1 MENDEI
7 EFEIT
12 NIGPIKRSIIHIKN
26 ITTILGLP
34 NSGKSYALRSIYWF
48 LQLLDE
54 YRFKEFGG
62 LINHVKSDEILE
74 NKIMND
80 MNKEIE
86 KELSDVINDF
96 TSNKQ
101 NSSTHGVYKNNIK
114 INYKINLEKLKL
126 LIKGVFKD
134 TLKQYTGS
142 SNITNIKV
150 NGKSMD
156 TIIDDSISEIP
167 IFGSEYSKNDN
178 GLQFMYSIA
187 RNLNF
192 GPQKYYDIMNK
203 LRRNPLTVTVNSL
216 NFSKA
221 GTSISVDVTFLISRA
236 SDEYLNDRMAFRGFD
251 FPSSN
256 TSIENFPYMGIII
269 SNVSEHIWASIIN
282 FSLNNI
288 KSAISDISG
297 INSTKF
303 IPYGRNIIVQLYNS
317 SLKRILYYPGTIL
330 RDLSVLKSAPFSS
343 YFKWLDAGKEKLNS
357 DQNELISLFNFI
369 INGEIKS
376 DSNTN
381 ALKYFFGDN
390 KSVDINLSSAMV
402 EEITGL
408 MLPIISS
415 NDKDLIIIE
424 EPEAQL
430 HISTQIIMGILLVAL
445 AKKKDIKIIFSTHS
459 DTLVIVMNYL
469 LTQHI
474 EKNDVQNLV
483 KAIYNNQF
491 SQDNLNDLI
500 NVFDDKKKIDIK
512 FYSNKDDKFMLID
525 NKDILKEIPGITDFI
540 DRLFNWSIGVISKT
554 QKDQN
559 GENKN
564 D

>member
-7 EFEIT
+7 EFEIK
-12 NIGPIKRSIIHIKN
+12 NIGPIKKSIIRTKN

-54 YRFKEFGG
+54 YRFKEFNR
-62 LINHVKSDEILE
+62 LVNHVKSDEILE

-86 KELSDVINDF
+86 KELNGIVDDF
-96 TSNKQ
+96 ISNKQ
-101 NSSTHGVYKNNIK
+101 NIPHEVYKNNIK

-142 SNITNIKV
+142 SNIKNIKV
-150 NGKSMD
+150 NGKSID

-167 IFGSEYSKNDN
+167 IFGSEYSKDDN
-178 GLQFMYSIA
+178 GLHFMYSIA
-187 RNLNF
+187 RNSNF
-192 GPQKYYDIMNK
+192 TPEQYYEIMKK
-203 LRRNPLTVTVNSL
+203 LRRHPLTVTINPM
-216 NFSKA
+216 NISKA
-221 GTSISVDVTFLISRA
+221 GTSINVDVTFSISRA
-236 SDEYLNDRMAFRGFD
+236 TDQYLQERLD
-251 FPSSN
+251 FYGLNFPGTN
-256 TSIENFPYMGIII
+256 ISIENFPYMGIII
-269 SNVSEHIWASIIN
+269 SNISENIWTSIIN
-282 FSLNNI
+282 FSLKNI

-297 INSTKF
+297 INSIKF
-303 IPYGRNIIVQLYNS
+303 IPYGRNIIVQLYNN
-317 SLKRILYYPGTIL
+317 SLKKSLYYPGEIL
-330 RDLSVLKSAPFSS
+330 EDLSVLKSAPFSS
-343 YFKWLDAGKEKLNS
+343 YFKWLDAGREKLNNN
-357 DQNELISLFNFI
+357 QNELINLFNFI

-390 KSVDINLSSAMV
+390 KSVDIVLSSAMV

-445 AKKKDIKIIFSTHS
+445 VKKKDIKIIFSTHS

-469 LTQHI
+469 LTQHV

>member
-7 EFEIT
+7 EFEIK
-12 NIGPIKRSIIHIKN
+12 NIGPIKKSIIRTKN

-54 YRFKEFGG
+54 YRFKEFNR
-62 LINHVKSDEILE
+62 LVNHVKSDEILE

-86 KELSDVINDF
+86 KELNGIVDDF
-96 TSNKQ
+96 ISNKQ
-101 NSSTHGVYKNNIK
+101 NIPHEVYKNNIK

-142 SNITNIKV
+142 SNIKNIKV
-150 NGKSMD
+150 NGKSID

-167 IFGSEYSKNDN
+167 IFGSEYSKDDN
-178 GLQFMYSIA
+178 GLHFMYSIA
-187 RNLNF
+187 RNSNF
-192 GPQKYYDIMNK
+192 TPEQYYEIMKK
-203 LRRNPLTVTVNSL
+203 LRRHPLTVTINPM
-216 NFSKA
+216 NISKA
-221 GTSISVDVTFLISRA
+221 GTSINVDVTFSISRA
-236 SDEYLNDRMAFRGFD
+236 TDQYLQERLD
-251 FPSSN
+251 FYGLNFPGTN
-256 TSIENFPYMGIII
+256 ISIENFPYMGIII
-269 SNVSEHIWASIIN
+269 SNISENIWTSIIN
-282 FSLNNI
+282 FSLKNI

-297 INSTKF
+297 INSIKF
-303 IPYGRNIIVQLYNS
+303 IPYGRNIIVQLYNN
-317 SLKRILYYPGTIL
+317 SLKKSLYYPGEIL
-330 RDLSVLKSAPFSS
+330 EDLSVLKSAPFSS
-343 YFKWLDAGKEKLNS
+343 YFKWLDSGREKLNNN
-357 DQNELISLFNFI
+357 QNELINLFNFI

-390 KSVDINLSSAMV
+390 KSVDIVLSSAMV

-445 AKKKDIKIIFSTHS
+445 VKKKDIKIIFSTHS

-469 LTQHI
+469 LTQHV

>member
-7 EFEIT
+7 EFEIK
-12 NIGPIKRSIIHIKN
+12 NIGPIKKSIIRTKN

-54 YRFKEFGG
+54 YRFKEFNR
-62 LINHVKSDEILE
+62 LVNHVKSDEILE

-86 KELSDVINDF
+86 KELNGIVDDF
-96 TSNKQ
+96 ISNKQ
-101 NSSTHGVYKNNIK
+101 NILHEVYKNNIK

-142 SNITNIKV
+142 SNIKNIKV
-150 NGKSMD
+150 NGKSID

-167 IFGSEYSKNDN
+167 IFGSEYSKEDN
-178 GLQFMYSIA
+178 GLHFMYSIA
-187 RNLNF
+187 RNSHIT
-192 GPQKYYDIMNK
+192 PEKYYEKMNK
-203 LRRNPLTVTVNSL
+203 LRRHPLTVTINPM
-216 NFSKA
+216 NISKA
-221 GTSISVDVTFLISRA
+221 GTSINVDVTFSISRA
-236 SDEYLNDRMAFRGFD
+236 TDQYLQERLD
-251 FPSSN
+251 FYGLNFASTN
-256 TSIENFPYMGIII
+256 ISIENFPYMGIII
-269 SNVSEHIWASIIN
+269 SNISENIWTSIIN
-282 FSLNNI
+282 FSLKNI

-297 INSTKF
+297 INSIKF
-303 IPYGRNIIVQLYNS
+303 IPYGRNIIVQLYNN
-317 SLKRILYYPGTIL
+317 SLKKSLYYPGEIL
-330 RDLSVLKSAPFSS
+330 EDLNVLKSAPFSS
-343 YFKWLDAGKEKLNS
+343 YFKWLDAGRERLNNN
-357 DQNELISLFNFI
+357 QNELINLFNFI

-390 KSVDINLSSAMV
+390 KSVDIVLSSAMV

-445 AKKKDIKIIFSTHS
+445 VKKKDIKIIFSTHS

-469 LTQHI
+469 LTQHV

>member
-7 EFEIT
+7 EFEIK
-12 NIGPIKRSIIHIKN
+12 NIGPIKKSIIRTKN

-54 YRFKEFGG
+54 YRFKEFNR
-62 LINHVKSDEILE
+62 LVNHVKSDEILE

-86 KELSDVINDF
+86 KELNGIVDDF
-96 TSNKQ
+96 ISNKQ
-101 NSSTHGVYKNNIK
+101 NILHEVYKNNIK

-142 SNITNIKV
+142 SNIKNIKV
-150 NGKSMD
+150 NGKSID

-167 IFGSEYSKNDN
+167 IFGSEYSKDDN
-178 GLQFMYSIA
+178 GLHFMYSIP
-187 RNLNF
+187 RNSNF
-192 GPQKYYDIMNK
+192 TPEQYYEIMKK
-203 LRRNPLTVTVNSL
+203 LRRHPLTVTINPM
-216 NFSKA
+216 NISKA
-221 GTSISVDVTFLISRA
+221 GTSINVDVTFSISKA
-236 SDEYLNDRMAFRGFD
+236 NDEYFQERLDFYGLN
-251 FPSSN
+251 FPGTN
-256 TSIENFPYMGIII
+256 ISIENFPYMGIII
-269 SNVSEHIWASIIN
+269 SNISKNIWTSIIN
-282 FSLNNI
+282 FSLKNI

-297 INSTKF
+297 INSIKF
-303 IPYGRNIIVQLYNS
+303 IPYGRNIIVQLYNN
-317 SLKRILYYPGTIL
+317 SLKKSLYYPGEIL
-330 RDLSVLKSAPFSS
+330 EDLSVLKSAPFSS
-343 YFKWLDAGKEKLNS
+343 YFKWLDAGRERLNNN
-357 DQNELISLFNFI
+357 QNELINLFNFI

-390 KSVDINLSSAMV
+390 KSVDIVLSSAMV

-445 AKKKDIKIIFSTHS
+445 VKKKDIKIIFSTHS

-469 LTQHI
+469 LTQHV
-474 EKNDVQNLV
+474 EKNDV
-483 KAIYNNQF
+483 K
-491 SQDNLNDLI
+491 
-500 NVFDDKKKIDIK
+500 
-512 FYSNKDDKFMLID
+512 
-525 NKDILKEIPGITDFI
+525 
-540 DRLFNWSIGVISKT
+540 
-554 QKDQN
+554 
-559 GENKN
+559 
-564 D
+564 

>member
-7 EFEIT
+7 EFEIK
-12 NIGPIKRSIIHIKN
+12 NIGPIKKSIIRTKN

-54 YRFKEFGG
+54 YRFKEFNR
-62 LINHVKSDEILE
+62 LVNHVKSDEILE

-86 KELSDVINDF
+86 KELNGIVDDF
-96 TSNKQ
+96 ISNKQ
-101 NSSTHGVYKNNIK
+101 NILHEVYKNNIK

-142 SNITNIKV
+142 SNIKNIKV
-150 NGKSMD
+150 NGKSID

-167 IFGSEYSKNDN
+167 IFGSEYSKEDN
-178 GLQFMYSIA
+178 GLHFMYSIA
-187 RNLNF
+187 RNSHIT
-192 GPQKYYDIMNK
+192 PEKYYEKMNK
-203 LRRNPLTVTVNSL
+203 LRRHPLTVTINPM
-216 NFSKA
+216 NISKA
-221 GTSISVDVTFLISRA
+221 GTSINVDVTFSISRA
-236 SDEYLNDRMAFRGFD
+236 TDQYLQERLD
-251 FPSSN
+251 FYGLNFASTN
-256 TSIENFPYMGIII
+256 ISIENFPYMGIII
-269 SNVSEHIWASIIN
+269 SNISENIWTSIIN
-282 FSLNNI
+282 FSLKNI

-297 INSTKF
+297 INSIKF
-303 IPYGRNIIVQLYNS
+303 IPYGRNIIVQLYNN
-317 SLKRILYYPGTIL
+317 SLKKSLYYPGEIL
-330 RDLSVLKSAPFSS
+330 EDLSVLKSAPFSS
-343 YFKWLDAGKEKLNS
+343 YFKWLDAGREKLNNN
-357 DQNELISLFNFI
+357 QNELINLFNFI

-390 KSVDINLSSAMV
+390 KSVDIVLSSAMV

-445 AKKKDIKIIFSTHS
+445 VKKKDIKIIFSTHS

-469 LTQHI
+469 LTQHV

>member
-7 EFEIT
+7 EFEIK
-12 NIGPIKRSIIHIKN
+12 NIGPIKKSIIRTKN

-54 YRFKEFGG
+54 YRFKEFNR
-62 LINHVKSDEILE
+62 LVNHVKSDEILE

-86 KELSDVINDF
+86 KELNGIVDDF
-96 TSNKQ
+96 ISNKQ
-101 NSSTHGVYKNNIK
+101 NIPHEVYKNNIK

-142 SNITNIKV
+142 SNIKNIKV
-150 NGKSMD
+150 NGKSID

-167 IFGSEYSKNDN
+167 IFGSEYSKDDN
-178 GLQFMYSIA
+178 GLHFMYSIP
-187 RNLNF
+187 RNSNF
-192 GPQKYYDIMNK
+192 TPEQYYEIMKK
-203 LRRNPLTVTVNSL
+203 LRRHPLTVTINPM
-216 NFSKA
+216 NISKA
-221 GTSISVDVTFLISRA
+221 GTSINVDVTFSISRA
-236 SDEYLNDRMAFRGFD
+236 TDQYLQERLD
-251 FPSSN
+251 FYGLNFPGTN
-256 TSIENFPYMGIII
+256 ISIENFPYMGIII
-269 SNVSEHIWASIIN
+269 SNISENIWTSIIN
-282 FSLNNI
+282 FSLKNI

-297 INSTKF
+297 INSIKF
-303 IPYGRNIIVQLYNS
+303 IPYGRNIIVQLYNN
-317 SLKRILYYPGTIL
+317 SLKKSLYYPGEIL
-330 RDLSVLKSAPFSS
+330 EDLNVLKSAPFSS
-343 YFKWLDAGKEKLNS
+343 YFKWLDAGREKLNNN
-357 DQNELISLFNFI
+357 QNELINLFNFI

-390 KSVDINLSSAMV
+390 KSVDIVLSSAMV

-445 AKKKDIKIIFSTHS
+445 VKKKDIKIIFSTHS

-469 LTQHI
+469 LTQHV

>member
-7 EFEIT
+7 EFEIK
-12 NIGPIKRSIIHIKN
+12 NIGPIKKSIIRTKN

-54 YRFKEFGG
+54 YRFKEFNR
-62 LINHVKSDEILE
+62 LVNHVKSDEILE

-86 KELSDVINDF
+86 KELNGIVDDF
-96 TSNKQ
+96 ISNKQ
-101 NSSTHGVYKNNIK
+101 NIPHEVYKNNIK

-142 SNITNIKV
+142 SNIKNIKV
-150 NGKSMD
+150 NGKSID

-167 IFGSEYSKNDN
+167 IFGSEYSKDDN
-178 GLQFMYSIA
+178 GLHFMYSIA
-187 RNLNF
+187 RNSNF
-192 GPQKYYDIMNK
+192 TPEQYYEIMKK
-203 LRRNPLTVTVNSL
+203 LRRHPLTVTINPM
-216 NFSKA
+216 NISKA
-221 GTSISVDVTFLISRA
+221 GTSINVDVTFSISKA
-236 SDEYLNDRMAFRGFD
+236 NDEYFQERLDFYGLN
-251 FPSSN
+251 FPGTN
-256 TSIENFPYMGIII
+256 ISIENFPYMGIII
-269 SNVSEHIWASIIN
+269 SNISENIWTSIIN
-282 FSLNNI
+282 FSLKNI

-297 INSTKF
+297 INSIKF
-303 IPYGRNIIVQLYNS
+303 IPYGRNIIVQLYNN
-317 SLKRILYYPGTIL
+317 SLKKSLYYPGEIL
-330 RDLSVLKSAPFSS
+330 EDLSVLKSAPFSS
-343 YFKWLDAGKEKLNS
+343 YFKWLDSGREKLNNN
-357 DQNELISLFNFI
+357 QNELINLFNFI

-390 KSVDINLSSAMV
+390 KSVDIVLSSAMV

-445 AKKKDIKIIFSTHS
+445 VKKKDIKIIFSTHS

-469 LTQHI
+469 LTQHV

>member
-7 EFEIT
+7 EFEIK
-12 NIGPIKRSIIHIKN
+12 NIGPIKKSIIRTKN
-26 ITTILGLP
+26 ITTILGLT

-54 YRFKEFGG
+54 YRFKEFNR
-62 LINHVKSDEILE
+62 LVNHVKSDEILE

-86 KELSDVINDF
+86 KELNGIVDDF
-96 TSNKQ
+96 ISNKQ
-101 NSSTHGVYKNNIK
+101 NIPHEVYKNNIK

-142 SNITNIKV
+142 SNIKNIKV
-150 NGKSMD
+150 NGKSID

-167 IFGSEYSKNDN
+167 IFGSEYSKDDN
-178 GLQFMYSIA
+178 GLHFMYSIP
-187 RNLNF
+187 RNSNF
-192 GPQKYYDIMNK
+192 TPEQYYEIMKK
-203 LRRNPLTVTVNSL
+203 LRRHPLTVTINPM
-216 NFSKA
+216 NISKA
-221 GTSISVDVTFLISRA
+221 GTSINVDVTFSISRA
-236 SDEYLNDRMAFRGFD
+236 TDQYLQERLD
-251 FPSSN
+251 FYGLNFPGTN
-256 TSIENFPYMGIII
+256 ISIENFPYMGIII
-269 SNVSEHIWASIIN
+269 SNISENIWTSIIN
-282 FSLNNI
+282 FSLKNI

-297 INSTKF
+297 INSIKF
-303 IPYGRNIIVQLYNS
+303 IPYGRNIIVQLYNN
-317 SLKRILYYPGTIL
+317 SLKKSLYYPGEIL
-330 RDLSVLKSAPFSS
+330 EDLSVLKSAPFSS
-343 YFKWLDAGKEKLNS
+343 YFKWLDAGREKLNNN
-357 DQNELISLFNFI
+357 QNELINLFNFI

-390 KSVDINLSSAMV
+390 KSVDIVLSSAMV

-415 NDKDLIIIE
+415 NDKYLIIIE

-445 AKKKDIKIIFSTHS
+445 VKKKDIKIIFSTHS

-469 LTQHI
+469 LTQHV

>member
-7 EFEIT
+7 EFEIK
-12 NIGPIKRSIIHIKN
+12 NIGPIKKSIIRTKN

-54 YRFKEFGG
+54 YRFKEFNR
-62 LINHVKSDEILE
+62 LVNHVKSDEILE

-86 KELSDVINDF
+86 KELNGIVDDF
-96 TSNKQ
+96 ISNKQ
-101 NSSTHGVYKNNIK
+101 NIPHEVYKNNIK

-142 SNITNIKV
+142 SNIKNIKV
-150 NGKSMD
+150 NGKSID

-167 IFGSEYSKNDN
+167 IFGSEYSKDDN
-178 GLQFMYSIA
+178 GLHFMYSIP
-187 RNLNF
+187 RNSNF
-192 GPQKYYDIMNK
+192 TPEQYYEIMKK
-203 LRRNPLTVTVNSL
+203 LRRHPLTVTINPM
-216 NFSKA
+216 NISKA
-221 GTSISVDVTFLISRA
+221 GTSINVDVTFSISRA
-236 SDEYLNDRMAFRGFD
+236 TDQYLQERLD
-251 FPSSN
+251 FYGLNFPGTN
-256 TSIENFPYMGIII
+256 ISIENFPYMGIII
-269 SNVSEHIWASIIN
+269 SNISENIWTSIIN
-282 FSLNNI
+282 FSLKNI

-297 INSTKF
+297 INSIKF
-303 IPYGRNIIVQLYNS
+303 IPYGRNIIVQLYNN
-317 SLKRILYYPGTIL
+317 SLKKSLYYPGEIL
-330 RDLSVLKSAPFSS
+330 EDLSVLKSAPFSS
-343 YFKWLDAGKEKLNS
+343 YFKWLDAGREKLNNN
-357 DQNELISLFNFI
+357 QNELINLFNFI

-390 KSVDINLSSAMV
+390 KSVDIVLSSAMV

-445 AKKKDIKIIFSTHS
+445 VKKKDIKIIFSTHS

-469 LTQHI
+469 LTQHV

>member
-7 EFEIT
+7 EFEIK
-12 NIGPIKRSIIHIKN
+12 NIGPIKKSIIRTKN

-54 YRFKEFGG
+54 YRFKEFNR
-62 LINHVKSDEILE
+62 LVNHVKSDEILE

-86 KELSDVINDF
+86 KELNGIVDDF
-96 TSNKQ
+96 ISNKQ
-101 NSSTHGVYKNNIK
+101 NIPHEVYKNNIK

-142 SNITNIKV
+142 SNIKNIKV
-150 NGKSMD
+150 NGKSID

-167 IFGSEYSKNDN
+167 IFGSEYSKDDN
-178 GLQFMYSIA
+178 GLHFMYSIP
-187 RNLNF
+187 RNSNF
-192 GPQKYYDIMNK
+192 TPEQYYEIMKK
-203 LRRNPLTVTVNSL
+203 LRRHPLTVTINPM
-216 NFSKA
+216 NISKA
-221 GTSISVDVTFLISRA
+221 GTSINVDVTFSISRA
-236 SDEYLNDRMAFRGFD
+236 TDQYLQERLD
-251 FPSSN
+251 FYGLNFASTN
-256 TSIENFPYMGIII
+256 ISIENFPYMGIII
-269 SNVSEHIWASIIN
+269 SNISENIWTSIIN
-282 FSLNNI
+282 FSLKNI

-297 INSTKF
+297 INSIKF
-303 IPYGRNIIVQLYNS
+303 IPYGRNIIVQLYNN
-317 SLKRILYYPGTIL
+317 SLKKSLYYPGEIL
-330 RDLSVLKSAPFSS
+330 EDLSVLKSAPFSS
-343 YFKWLDAGKEKLNS
+343 YFKWLDAGRERLNNN
-357 DQNELISLFNFI
+357 QNELINLFNFI

-390 KSVDINLSSAMV
+390 KSVDIVLSSAMV

-445 AKKKDIKIIFSTHS
+445 VKKKDIKIIFSTHS

-469 LTQHI
+469 LTQHV

>member
-7 EFEIT
+7 EFEIK
-12 NIGPIKRSIIHIKN
+12 NIGPIKKSIIRTKN

-54 YRFKEFGG
+54 YRFKEFNR
-62 LINHVKSDEILE
+62 LVNHVKSEEILE

-86 KELSDVINDF
+86 KELNGIVNDF
-96 TSNKQ
+96 LSNKQ
-101 NSSTHGVYKNNIK
+101 NIPHEVYKNNIT

-126 LIKGVFKD
+126 LINGVFKD

-142 SNITNIKV
+142 NNIKNIRV
-150 NGKSMD
+150 NGKSID
-156 TIIDDSISEIP
+156 TIINDSISEIP
-167 IFGSEYSKNDN
+167 IFGSEYSKDDN

-187 RNLNF
+187 RNSHF
-192 GPQKYYDIMNK
+192 TPEKYYEIMNK
-203 LRRNPLTVTVNSL
+203 LRRHPLTVTINPM
-216 NFSKA
+216 NISKA
-221 GTSISVDVTFLISRA
+221 GTSISVDVTFSISKA
-236 SDEYLNDRMAFRGFD
+236 TDEYFQERLDFYGLH
-251 FPSSN
+251 FPSTN
-256 TSIENFPYMGIII
+256 ISIENFPYMGIII

-297 INSTKF
+297 IDSIKF

-317 SLKRILYYPGTIL
+317 SLKKSLYYPGEIL
-330 RDLSVLKSAPFSS
+330 EDLSVLKSAPFSS
-343 YFKWLDAGKEKLNS
+343 YFKWLDAGREKLNNN
-357 DQNELISLFNFI
+357 QNELISLFNFI

-376 DSNTN
+376 DLNTN

-390 KSVDINLSSAMV
+390 KSVDIVLSSAMV

-512 FYSNKDDKFMLID
+512 FYSNKDNKFMLID

-540 DRLFNWSIGVISKT
+540 DRLFNWSIGVISRT

>member
-7 EFEIT
+7 EFEIK
-12 NIGPIKRSIIHIKN
+12 NIGPIKKSIIRTKN

-54 YRFKEFGG
+54 YRFKEFNR
-62 LINHVKSDEILE
+62 LVNHVKSDEILE

-86 KELSDVINDF
+86 KELNGIVDDF
-96 TSNKQ
+96 ISNKQ
-101 NSSTHGVYKNNIK
+101 NIPHEVYKNNIK

-142 SNITNIKV
+142 SNIKNIKV
-150 NGKSMD
+150 NGKSID

-167 IFGSEYSKNDN
+167 IFGSEYSKDDN
-178 GLQFMYSIA
+178 GLHFMYSIP
-187 RNLNF
+187 RNSNF
-192 GPQKYYDIMNK
+192 TPEQYYEIMKK
-203 LRRNPLTVTVNSL
+203 LRRHPLTVTINPM
-216 NFSKA
+216 NISKA
-221 GTSISVDVTFLISRA
+221 GTSINVDVTFSISRA
-236 SDEYLNDRMAFRGFD
+236 TDQYLQERLD
-251 FPSSN
+251 FYGLNFASTN
-256 TSIENFPYMGIII
+256 ISIENFPYMGIII
-269 SNVSEHIWASIIN
+269 SNISENIWTSIIN
-282 FSLNNI
+282 FSLKNI

-297 INSTKF
+297 INSIKF
-303 IPYGRNIIVQLYNS
+303 IPYGRNIIVQLYNN
-317 SLKRILYYPGTIL
+317 SLKKSLYYPGEIL
-330 RDLSVLKSAPFSS
+330 EDLSVLKSAPFSS
-343 YFKWLDAGKEKLNS
+343 YFKWLDAGREKLNNN
-357 DQNELISLFNFI
+357 QNELINLFNFI

-390 KSVDINLSSAMV
+390 KSVDIVLSSAMV

-445 AKKKDIKIIFSTHS
+445 VKKKDIKIIFSTHS

-469 LTQHI
+469 LTQHV

>member
-7 EFEIT
+7 EFEIK
-12 NIGPIKRSIIHIKN
+12 NIGPIKKSIIRTKN

-54 YRFKEFGG
+54 YRFKEFNR
-62 LINHVKSDEILE
+62 LVNHVKSDEILE

-86 KELSDVINDF
+86 KELNGIVDDF
-96 TSNKQ
+96 ISNKQ
-101 NSSTHGVYKNNIK
+101 NIPHEVYKNNIK

-142 SNITNIKV
+142 SNIKNIKV
-150 NGKSMD
+150 NGKSID

-167 IFGSEYSKNDN
+167 IFGSEYSKDDN
-178 GLQFMYSIA
+178 GLHFMYSIP
-187 RNLNF
+187 RNSNF
-192 GPQKYYDIMNK
+192 TPEQYYEIMKK
-203 LRRNPLTVTVNSL
+203 LRRHPLTVTINPM
-216 NFSKA
+216 NISKA
-221 GTSISVDVTFLISRA
+221 GTSINVDVTFSISRA
-236 SDEYLNDRMAFRGFD
+236 TDQYLQERLD
-251 FPSSN
+251 FYGLNFASTN
-256 TSIENFPYMGIII
+256 ISIENFPYMGIII
-269 SNVSEHIWASIIN
+269 SNISENIWTSIIN
-282 FSLNNI
+282 FSLKNI

-297 INSTKF
+297 INSIKF
-303 IPYGRNIIVQLYNS
+303 IPYGRNIIVQLYNN
-317 SLKRILYYPGTIL
+317 SLKKSLYYPGEIL
-330 RDLSVLKSAPFSS
+330 EDLSVLKSAPFSS
-343 YFKWLDAGKEKLNS
+343 YFKWLDSGREKLNNN
-357 DQNELISLFNFI
+357 QNELINLFNFI

-390 KSVDINLSSAMV
+390 KSVDIVLSSAMV

-445 AKKKDIKIIFSTHS
+445 VKKKDIKIIFSTHS

-469 LTQHI
+469 LTQHV

>member
-7 EFEIT
+7 EFEIK
-12 NIGPIKRSIIHIKN
+12 NIGPIKKSIIRTKN

-54 YRFKEFGG
+54 YRFKEFNR
-62 LINHVKSDEILE
+62 LVNHVKSDEILE

-86 KELSDVINDF
+86 KELNGIVDDF
-96 TSNKQ
+96 ISNKQ
-101 NSSTHGVYKNNIK
+101 NIPHEVYKNNIK

-142 SNITNIKV
+142 SNIKNIKV
-150 NGKSMD
+150 NGKSID

-167 IFGSEYSKNDN
+167 IFGSEYSKDDN
-178 GLQFMYSIA
+178 GLHFMYSIP
-187 RNLNF
+187 RNSNF
-192 GPQKYYDIMNK
+192 TPEQYYEIMKK
-203 LRRNPLTVTVNSL
+203 LRRHPLTVTINPM
-216 NFSKA
+216 NISKA
-221 GTSISVDVTFLISRA
+221 GTSINVDVTFSISRA
-236 SDEYLNDRMAFRGFD
+236 TDQYLQERLD
-251 FPSSN
+251 FYGLNFPGTN
-256 TSIENFPYMGIII
+256 ISIENFPYMGIII
-269 SNVSEHIWASIIN
+269 SNISENIWTSIIN
-282 FSLNNI
+282 FSLKNI

-297 INSTKF
+297 INSIKF
-303 IPYGRNIIVQLYNS
+303 IPYGRNIIVQLYNN
-317 SLKRILYYPGTIL
+317 SLKKSLYYPGEIL
-330 RDLSVLKSAPFSS
+330 EDLSVLKSAPFSS
-343 YFKWLDAGKEKLNS
+343 YFKWLDSGREKLNNN
-357 DQNELISLFNFI
+357 QNELINLFNFI

-390 KSVDINLSSAMV
+390 KSVDIVLSSAMV

-445 AKKKDIKIIFSTHS
+445 VKKKDIKIIFSTHS

-469 LTQHI
+469 LTQHV